1 MAFQCAEFSLEDE
14 DGITVVTF
22 QSQRLADE
30 QQLDRIKSGLCELVE
45 GGVRRFVLDFTHVRY
60 INSAF
65 LGVLIDLR
73 KRMSDHCR
81 FRVHRDRKWEV
92 FEITRDRRT
101 AIDAV
106 SGDECDPLALCGLD
120 DSLREIFVIC

>member
-1 MAFQCAEFSLEDE
+1 MAFQCADFSLEDE

-30 QQLDRIKSGLCELVE
+30 QQLDRIKSGLCELVKS
-45 GGVRRFVLDFTHVRY
+45 GVRRLVLDFTHVRY

-65 LGVLIDLR
+65 LGVLIVLHN
-73 KRMSDHCR
+73 KMPDH
-81 FRVHRDRKWEV
+81 HRYRTHRERNWEV

-101 AIDAV
+101 AIDDV
-106 SGDECDPLALCGLD
+106 SGDECDPLVLCGVD
-120 DSLREIFVIC
+120 DALREIFVIC